1 MRSRGRDQFGPSSRL
16 SIWGV
21 LAIVALVVV
30 VGLVAL
36 TFKRWEGQPP
46 QIQFDR
52 ELKAVAKNP
61 ELQASVSDAGSGLNH
76 VTVRFKQKNSEVVLV
91 DEKLNH
97 EASKT
102 YDLGKLIAAQSK
114 LEPGEAT
121 LTIEAVDH
129 GLLRFFRGNTA
140 TLGSTFTVDVTPP
153 TLEVFS
159 AQHYINQGGSEC
171 VVYRV
176 SEDAEI
182 SGVQAGPYFFPG
194 YPVSKSDTKVRF
206 ALFALAY
213 DQPADTRIEVV
224 ARDAA
229 GNETKAGFWQKVFP
243 QKFRSRD
250 IPVDDNFLNKVIPEI
265 VSHTPS
271 IKNEG
276 EPSKVFVDI
285 NSNLRKQ
292 NHAKIAE
299 LSKASPGEFLWTGS
313 FLQLSNSQVESFFA
327 DRRSYIYKGQKIDQ
341 QDHVGFDLSVTQHYP
356 IEASNDGKVVLAD
369 YFGIYG
375 NTVIIDHGAGLLSLY
390 GHLSSID
397 VKAGQMVKKKEAV
410 GKSGETGL
418 AGGDHLHFGMFLH
431 GIPVDPRE
439 WWDAKWIKDHV
450 LDRLQGIHN

>member
-1 MRSRGRDQFGPSSRL
+1 
-16 SIWGV
+16 V
-21 LAIVALVVV
+21 LAIIAIVVI
-30 VGLVAL
+30 VGLVAFS
-36 TFKRWEGQPP
+36 FKRWEGQAP
-46 QIQFDR
+46 QVQFDR
-52 ELKAVAKNP
+52 QLKAVAKSP
-61 ELQASVSDAGSGLNH
+61 ELHLTVADAGAGLDH
-76 VTVRFKQKNSEVVLV
+76 VTVRLKQKDQEAVLV

-97 EASKT
+97 VPSAS
-102 YDLGKLIAAQSK
+102 YDLGKLLAANSK
-114 LEPGEAT
+114 LAAGEAT
-121 LTIEAVDH
+121 LTVDAVDH
-129 GLLRFFRGNTA
+129 ALLRFFRGNSA
-140 TLGSTFTVDVTPP
+140 TVSSSFTVDMTPP

-182 SGVQAGPYFFPG
+182 SGVQAGPHFFPG
-194 YPVSKSDTKVRF
+194 YPVSKSDPKVRF

-213 DQPADTRIEVV
+213 DQPVDTKIQVV

-229 GNETKAGFWQKVFP
+229 GNETTAGFWQKVFP

-250 IPVDDNFLNKVIPEI
+250 IPIDDNFLNKVVPEI
-265 VSHTPS
+265 LSHTAS
-271 IKNEG
+271 IKDSG
-276 EPSKVFVDI
+276 EVSKTFVDI

-292 NHAKIAE
+292 NHATIAE
-299 LSKASPGEFLWTGS
+299 LAKTSPGEFLWNGP
-313 FLQLSNSQVESFFA
+313 FVQLSNSQVESFFA
-327 DRRSYIYKGQKIDQ
+327 DRRTYVYKGQKIDI
-341 QDHVGFDLSVTQHYP
+341 QDHVGFDLSVTKHYP

-375 NTVIIDHGAGLLSLY
+375 NTVIIDHGAGLLTLY

-397 VKAGQMVKKKEAV
+397 VKPGQMVKKKDVV

-431 GIPVDPRE
+431 GVPVDPRE

-450 LDRLQGIHN
+450 LDRMSENK